1 MADKKELFQVMNPR
15 KIIFKNTLIKALDKL
30 KSNNII
36 NEYNENNTK
45 NNSSNTNKDILNSK

>member
-1 MADKKELFQVMNPR
+1 MVDKKELFQVMNPR
-15 KIIFKNTLIKALDKL
+15 KIIFKNTLIRALDKL
-30 KSNNII
+30 KSNNVI